1 MSQAGP
7 DAEAAPGAGGS
18 NGQPRRSW
26 TAFGLF
32 ARIVFSA
39 VAIAL
44 GLAIVFAVLF
54 LAILSLHQRSLDAR
68 RSQQVIA
75 TANRLQTFV
84 IDLETGVRG
93 FALTRD
99 ERYLD
104 PWQRAQELYP
114 GAITT
119 LVDLTRDN
127 GLQHRRA
134 LAIKAEIQ
142 AYFIYYSVPLVGFL
156 RRNPEE
162 APSVATDARGRK
174 QVEAI
179 RDQFQRFLA
188 TETALSAARNERARA
203 TTRNALVVGGI
214 GLGGALF
221 LILVGAI
228 YVNRAVA
235 RPVRLTAAAAAR
247 IAGGDLSERLDTDGP
262 GEVGQLERTF
272 NTMAASLERTVA
284 DLEERNRTLFES
296 EQVKSELVSNVSHE
310 LRTPLASV
318 LGFSSLMLDRDLPPE
333 ETKRYL
339 EVIRSEA
346 RRLAALL
353 NDLLDLQRVEQEAL
367 DLRSEEVDLNELLAT
382 QVTLYSAQSDAHE
395 LRFQPT
401 GEALTVRGDRDRL
414 AQVIGNLLSNAIKY
428 SPEGGVVEVSAT
440 LIGDEAWI
448 WVRDEGLGIPGGH
461 QEQIFTKFF
470 RGDVGRELGIAGT
483 GLGLV
488 LARQIVEAH
497 GGEIGFDSES
507 GRGSTFW
514 LQLPASRSRE
524 HEAQEPSLAAR
535 DDAEPRHGM

>member
-1 MSQAGP
+1 MSHAYP
-7 DAEAAPGAGGS
+7 DAEAVAGSDES
-18 NGQPRRSW
+18 NHQARRSW
-26 TAFGLF
+26 RASGLV
-32 ARIVFSA
+32 ARIAFAAIA
-39 VAIAL
+39 VAL

-54 LAILSLHQRSLDAR
+54 LAIVSLHQRSLEAR

-84 IDLETGVRG
+84 IDLETGTRG
-93 FALTRD
+93 YALTRQ

-104 PWQRAQELYP
+104 PWRVAQTRYP
-114 GAITT
+114 GAIAT
-119 LVDLTRDN
+119 LLELTRDN
-127 GLQHRRA
+127 GLQHSRT
-134 LAIKAEIQ
+134 LSIKKQIQ
-142 AYFIYYSVPLVGFL
+142 VYFSDYSVPLVEFL

-162 APSVATDARGRK
+162 APDVATDARGRN

-179 RDQFQRFLA
+179 RNQFDRFLA
-188 TETALSAARNERARA
+188 TETVLSTARNERARA
-203 TTRNALVVGGI
+203 TTRNSLVVGGI
-214 GLGGALF
+214 GLGAALF

-235 RPVRLTAAAAAR
+235 RPVRLTADAAAR

-284 DLEERNRTLFES
+284 DLEERNRTLLES

-339 EVIRSEA
+339 EVIRTEA

-367 DLRSEEVDLNELLAT
+367 DLRNEEVDLNELLAT

-395 LRFQPT
+395 LKFQPT
-401 GEALTVRGDRDRL
+401 GEELAVRGDRERL
-414 AQVIGNLLSNAIKY
+414 AQVVGNLLSNAIKY
-428 SPEGGVVEVSAT
+428 SPEGGIVEVTAT

-488 LARQIVEAH
+488 LARQIIEAH

-514 LQLPASRSRE
+514 LQLPASVAS
-524 HEAQEPSLAAR
+524 HDDAQEPSLAAR

>member
-119 LVDLTRDN
+119 LVDLTKDS

-179 RDQFQRFLA
+179 RSKYPRSMTVA
-188 TETALSAARNERARA
+188 CT
-203 TTRNALVVGGI
+203 VVGPMS
-214 GLGGALF
+214 F
-221 LILVGAI
+221 
-228 YVNRAVA
+228 
-235 RPVRLTAAAAAR
+235 
-247 IAGGDLSERLDTDGP
+247 
-262 GEVGQLERTF
+262 
-272 NTMAASLERTVA
+272 
-284 DLEERNRTLFES
+284 
-296 EQVKSELVSNVSHE
+296 
-310 LRTPLASV
+310 
-318 LGFSSLMLDRDLPPE
+318 
-333 ETKRYL
+333 
-339 EVIRSEA
+339 
-346 RRLAALL
+346 
-353 NDLLDLQRVEQEAL
+353 
-367 DLRSEEVDLNELLAT
+367 
-382 QVTLYSAQSDAHE
+382 
-395 LRFQPT
+395 
-401 GEALTVRGDRDRL
+401 
-414 AQVIGNLLSNAIKY
+414 
-428 SPEGGVVEVSAT
+428 
-440 LIGDEAWI
+440 
-448 WVRDEGLGIPGGH
+448 
-461 QEQIFTKFF
+461 
-470 RGDVGRELGIAGT
+470 
-483 GLGLV
+483 
-488 LARQIVEAH
+488 
-497 GGEIGFDSES
+497 
-507 GRGSTFW
+507 
-514 LQLPASRSRE
+514 
-524 HEAQEPSLAAR
+524 
-535 DDAEPRHGM
+535 